1 MTLNELH
8 CANSMKFLPLYALTL
23 GLTTMTDPTAA
34 APAAAAT
41 SAASTSAAIL
51 GSPQFS
57 DGKFRNSL
65 PIQKESVGKMVDIF
79 WKFLFHKPKNAVP
92 SGVIPVLPLTRDQLL
107 AAPDDTVFRLGHSTM
122 LIKLG
127 GAFYLT
133 DPVFSERASPVQ
145 WFGPARFHRPPISI
159 ADLPPIE
166 AIILSHDHFDHLDH
180 AAVLALA
187 AKTSH
192 FITPLGVGERLIG
205 WGVPAAKVR
214 QLDWWQSTQVKE
226 VKLVATPAQHFSGR
240 SLSDRDS
247 TLWASWVIQHGDLK
261 LFFSGDSGYF
271 DGFKKIGARFGP
283 FDLAMIETGAYDA
296 MWPDVH
302 MQPEQTLQAFI
313 DLKGKTLMPVHNGTF
328 DLGLHRWQEPLDRI
342 YALAKEKGVA
352 ITTPQM
358 GEQLDMRQPKPT
370 LTWWSDVD
378 K

>member
-1 MTLNELH
+1 MTLRTL
-8 CANSMKFLPLYALTL
+8 FALTL
-23 GLTTMTDPTAA
+23 GLITMTDPATAA
-34 APAAAAT
+34 DPAPSMSAPSAAT
-41 SAASTSAAIL
+41 TIL
-51 GSPQFS
+51 DSPQFS
-57 DGKFRNSL
+57 DGKFRNAV
-65 PIQKESVGKMVDIF
+65 PIRKQSFGEQVDIF
-79 WKFLFHKPKNAVP
+79 WKFLFQKPKNTVP
-92 SGVIPVLPLTRDQLL
+92 SGAIPVLALTRDQLL

-122 LIKLG
+122 LFKLG

-166 AIILSHDHFDHLDH
+166 AIILSHDHFDHLDY

-214 QLDWWQSTQVKE
+214 QLDWWQSTQVKD

-240 SLSDRDS
+240 SVSDRDS
-247 TLWASWVIQHGDLK
+247 TLWASWVIQHADFK

-271 DGFKKIGARFGP
+271 DGFKQIGERFGP
-283 FDLAMIETGAYDA
+283 FDLAMVETGAYDA

-302 MQPEQTLQAFI
+302 MQPEQTMQAFI

-328 DLGLHRWQEPLDRI
+328 DLGMHRWQEPLDRI
-342 YALAKEKGVA
+342 LALAQAKGVA
-352 ITTPQM
+352 IATPQM

-370 LTWWSDVD
+370 LAWWSDVD

>member
-1 MTLNELH
+1 
-8 CANSMKFLPLYALTL
+8 
-23 GLTTMTDPTAA
+23 
-34 APAAAAT
+34 
-41 SAASTSAAIL
+41 
-51 GSPQFS
+51 
-57 DGKFRNSL
+57 
-65 PIQKESVGKMVDIF
+65 MVDIF
-79 WKFLFHKPKNAVP
+79 WKFLFHKPKNTVP

-192 FITPLGVGERLIG
+192 FIAPLGVGERLIG

-214 QLDWWQSTQVKE
+214 QLDWWQSTQVKRRQTGGD
-226 VKLVATPAQHFSGR
+226 ARPSIFPAGR
-240 SLSDRDS
+240 LSDRDS

-271 DGFKKIGARFGP
+271 DGFKKIG
-283 FDLAMIETGAYDA
+283 DA
-296 MWPDVH
+296 FRSVRPGD
-302 MQPEQTLQAFI
+302 
-313 DLKGKTLMPVHNGTF
+313 
-328 DLGLHRWQEPLDRI
+328 DRDRRLRRACGRMFTCNRSRPCRHSSI
-342 YALAKEKGVA
+342 
-352 ITTPQM
+352 
-358 GEQLDMRQPKPT
+358 
-370 LTWWSDVD
+370 
-378 K
+378 